1 MKTIWYIED
10 DQEMIN
16 AVRRMLDLLHFSTRS
31 YYLAR
36 EAAKA
41 LLSGERPDIFLLD
54 INMPETSGMDLLEF
68 IRSKKEWD
76 DIPIIMLS
84 SEITDQQV
92 DKAFDAGAD
101 GYLFKPIVI
110 DELEMAI
117 SKAFENRKA

>member
-117 SKAFENRKA
+117 SKAFENRKV